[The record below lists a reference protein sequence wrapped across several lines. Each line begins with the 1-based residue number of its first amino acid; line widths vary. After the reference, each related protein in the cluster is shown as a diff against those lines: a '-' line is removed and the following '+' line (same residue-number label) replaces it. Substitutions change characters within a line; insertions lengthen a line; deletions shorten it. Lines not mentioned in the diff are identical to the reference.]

1 MLLIDTPEF
10 TSQVRRMKMSA
21 NGILQ
26 HFVMG
31 GQGPALLLIHGWMGS
46 WYHWRK
52 VMPLLAKNH
61 TVIAVDARGYGESDK
76 PEGGYDG
83 LTIKDDLRA
92 IVQQLGIGQVTVC
105 GHDMGALPALLY
117 AAHHPDEVRGLIY
130 VDEPLPGYNLEQFT
144 AFKKDNPFVY
154 WWFSFNSQKH
164 VPALMW
170 EGKEE
175 VLVDYFLTAMAA
187 DPTANSEEDKAE
199 YVRCLRKPGG
209 LNGSFGWYRD
219 ALLTSDQVVAAT
231 QSKLRQPVLA
241 INGQY
246 GHPGVEEQMH
256 LVATNVSGV
265 TIPYCGHLP
274 AEEQPQ
280 AFADAVLK
288 FTGMLAE

>member
-1 MLLIDTPEF
+1 MRLIDAPEF
-10 TSQVRRMKMSA
+10 TSQFRHMKMPA
-21 NGILQ
+21 NGVLQ

-31 GQGPALLLIHGWMGS
+31 GQGPVLLLVHGWMGS

-76 PEGGYDG
+76 PDSGYDG
-83 LTIKDDLRA
+83 LTLKDDLRA
-92 IVQQLGIGQVTVC
+92 LVQQLGVGPVTVC
-105 GHDMGALPALLY
+105 GHDMGALPALLF

-130 VDEPLPGYNLEQFT
+130 VDEPLPGYNLDQFT
-144 AFKKDNPFVY
+144 AFRKENPFVY
-154 WWFSFNSQKH
+154 WWFAFNSQKH

-170 EGKEE
+170 EGKED

-209 LNGSFGWYRD
+209 LHGSFGWYRD
-219 ALLTSDQVVAAT
+219 ALVTSDQIVAAT
-231 QSKLRQPVLA
+231 QSKLGMPVLA
-241 INGQY
+241 INGEY

-256 LVATNVSGV
+256 FVATNVSGV

-280 AFADAVLK
+280 AFADAVLG
-288 FTGMLAE
+288 FTGKLT